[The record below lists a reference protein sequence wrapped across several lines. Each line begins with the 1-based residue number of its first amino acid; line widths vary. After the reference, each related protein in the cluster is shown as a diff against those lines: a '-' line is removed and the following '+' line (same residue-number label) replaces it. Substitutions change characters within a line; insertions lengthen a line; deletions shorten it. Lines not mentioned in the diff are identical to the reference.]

1 MRSSAPSK
9 MPDQNVGKS
18 CTSPLLQLL
27 PTFLPGSPGYLT
39 STTLASL
46 RRYFADKGHRPSE
59 DMWSALSDLAATMDD
74 MVTGHAGKKLF
85 LASLDPGV
93 GKTQTLT
100 HFVNAL
106 LSTPVYQDVGVII
119 CIGRLTEI
127 KNLINDMGLPANMLA
142 VLTSDAELNALGQAA
157 VDDAQVLI
165 TTQQRIEKTLSHG
178 EAFTEASPFFFHG
191 KPRQVRVWDESYL
204 PGATLTLNRD
214 DALQLLKPLRGSFPR
229 LTEAVDGY
237 FARLNDIADGTIV
250 ELPDFASDHR
260 VELNDVLRIFD
271 NPRDVADGKYKDA
284 QLSVVN
290 SLFFLSGK
298 IVTVRRD
305 GKYGNTVLDF
315 RDTLPEDLAP
325 MIIMDASGRV
335 RETYHDMEVSRGSL
349 VKLKTAT
356 KKYDN
361 LTVNVWSTGGGKS
374 AFQRNGDQL
383 CEGIAKT
390 INTKPDEHWLVV
402 YHKEDARVGDVV
414 GRVRKLLTGPQEN
427 VSFLPWGQ
435 HMATN
440 DYVNVSNVIL
450 AGTLYYRQSHYES
463 LKRLGAGRSSRHG
476 AVTRDEVKRVEA
488 GEHAHLILQALC
500 RCAVRRC
507 DGEHCHPCTA
517 YIIASVH
524 SEITTAL
531 PGIFPG
537 CRVDRWQPVTRKLTG
552 HVAAAVEI
560 INEWSKTATQG
571 DVLKFS
577 SVAKR
582 LGVSRQDFKKN
593 VRGHSDFVDTIA
605 ELGVKEYGASRYY
618 TAFIRAADLYGFEAV
633 EDAVAPFCVEQ
644 AQA

>member
-1 MRSSAPSK
+1 MTTYAPLTGAADAPVS
-9 MPDQNVGKS
+9 NVLKS
-18 CTSPLLQLL
+18 CNSLTTTKSQYI
-27 PTFLPGSPGYLT
+27 FPGQPGYLT
-39 STTLASL
+39 STTLTSL
-46 RRYFADKGHRPSE
+46 RRYFAKVGHRPSS
-59 DMWSALSDLAATMDD
+59 DMWSALEDLASTMEDMAT
-74 MVTGHAGKKLF
+74 GAAAKKLF

-100 HFVNAL
+100 HFVDAL

-119 CIGRLTEI
+119 CIGRLSEI
-127 KNLINDMGLPANMLA
+127 RNLINDMAVPPSMLA
-142 VLTSDAELNALGQAA
+142 VMTSETELNSLGQAP
-157 VDDAQVLI
+157 VDQAQVLI
-165 TTQQRIEKTLSHG
+165 TTQQRIEKTLSSG
-178 EAFTEASPFFFHG
+178 RGFAEASSFFFQG

-250 ELPDFASDHR
+250 ELPDFASDHG

-271 NPRDVADGKYKDA
+271 NPRDVIDGKHKDA
-284 QLSVVN
+284 QLAVVN

-361 LTVNVWSTGGGKS
+361 LTVSVWSTGGGKS

-390 INTKPDEHWLVV
+390 INTKLDEHWLVV

-414 GRVRKLLTGPQEN
+414 GRVRKMLTGPQEN
-427 VSFLPWGQ
+427 VSFLQWGQ

-450 AGTLYYRQSHYES
+450 AGTLFYRQSHYES

-476 AVTRDEVKRVEA
+476 VVTRDEVKRVEA

-507 DGEHCHPCTA
+507 DGEHCHPCAA

-531 PGIFPG
+531 HIIFPG
-537 CRVDRWQPVTRKLTG
+537 CRVGSWRPVARKLAG

-560 INEWSKTATQG
+560 INKWSKTAAQG
-571 DVLKFS
+571 DVLKFTD
-577 SVAKR
+577 VAKP
-582 LGVSRQDFKKN
+582 LGLSRSNFKTY
-593 VRGHSDFVDTIA
+593 VRAHQDFVDAIA
-605 ELGVKEYGASRYY
+605 ELGVKEYGAKRYY
-618 TAFIRAADLYGFEAV
+618 TAFVRAADLYGFKDEA
-633 EDAVAPFCVEQ
+633 EYE
-644 AQA
+644 